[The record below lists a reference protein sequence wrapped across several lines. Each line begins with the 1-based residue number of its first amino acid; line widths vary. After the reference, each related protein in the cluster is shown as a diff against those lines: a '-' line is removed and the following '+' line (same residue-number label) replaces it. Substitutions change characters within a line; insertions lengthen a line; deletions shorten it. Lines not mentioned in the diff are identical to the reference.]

1 MLDIS
6 EVRKTFT
13 IILTLFIFCL
23 AFLALFKPSC
33 VMIIN
38 KDTGKLGLSWTL
50 LFLYSIIFSIIAGII
65 YINMDNVKKEP
76 EEIPTITT
84 DGYSIN

>member
-13 IILTLFIFCL
+13 IILTLFVFSL
-23 AFLALFKPSC
+23 AFLSLFKPSC

-50 LFLYSIIFSIIAGII
+50 IFLYSVIFSIITGII
-65 YINMDNVKKEP
+65 YISMNKVKKEP
-76 EEIPTITT
+76 DEIPTITV

>member
-13 IILTLFIFCL
+13 IILTLFVFCL

-38 KDTGKLGLSWTL
+38 KDTGKLGLSSTL
-50 LFLYSIIFSIIAGII
+50 LFLYSMIFSIVVGII
-65 YINMDNVKKEP
+65 YISMNKVKKEP
-76 EEIPTITT
+76 EEIATINTE
-84 DGYSIN
+84 GYSIN

>member
-1 MLDIS
+1 
-6 EVRKTFT
+6 
-13 IILTLFIFCL
+13 
-23 AFLALFKPSC
+23 
-33 VMIIN
+33 MIIN

-50 LFLYSIIFSIIAGII
+50 LFLYSMIFSIIAGII
-65 YINMDNVKKEP
+65 YISMNKVKKEP

>member
-6 EVRKTFT
+6 EVRKTLI
-13 IILTLFIFCL
+13 IILTLFVFCL
-23 AFLALFKPSC
+23 TFLALFKPSC

-50 LFLYSIIFSIIAGII
+50 LFLYSMIFSIIAGII
-65 YINMDNVKKEP
+65 YISMDKVKKEP
-76 EEIPTITT
+76 DEIPTITT
-84 DGYSIN
+84 EGYSID

>member
-13 IILTLFIFCL
+13 IILTLFVFCL
-23 AFLALFKPSC
+23 AFLALFKPPC

-50 LFLYSIIFSIIAGII
+50 LFLYSMIFSIITGII
-65 YINMDNVKKEP
+65 YISMNKVKKEP